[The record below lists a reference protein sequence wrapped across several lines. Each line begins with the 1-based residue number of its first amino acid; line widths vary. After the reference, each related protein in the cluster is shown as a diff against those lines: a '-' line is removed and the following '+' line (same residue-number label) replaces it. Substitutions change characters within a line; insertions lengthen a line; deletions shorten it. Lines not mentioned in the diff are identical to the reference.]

1 MLVKYLLSLYD
12 LSIQRILYIYFAKN
26 LQETFATL
34 NVISKSTVSHYMKHH
49 RNYLLRLPEGI
60 QFSTD
65 TEVI

>member
-1 MLVKYLLSLYD
+1 MKYLLSLCD
-12 LSIQRILYIYFAKN
+12 LSSQGILHIYFAKN

-34 NVISKSTVSHYMKHH
+34 NITLKSTVSYYMNDH

-65 TEVI
+65 KDVI